1 MDPFYG
7 KNVWPDD
14 ALKQKFTAMNECM
27 YDAALVQP
35 HPSLLRSDTSWPQR
49 HPVYTTPRYHTL
61 TPELHFLRYDA
72 TLRVLRG
79 CDEFLEADHGPLAAG
94 RRSLEQIATDGTAL
108 AGRWIWYDSAFSQ
121 P

>member
-1 MDPFYG
+1 
-7 KNVWPDD
+7 
-14 ALKQKFTAMNECM
+14 
-27 YDAALVQP
+27 
-35 HPSLLRSDTSWPQR
+35 
-49 HPVYTTPRYHTL
+49 
-61 TPELHFLRYDA
+61 
-72 TLRVLRG
+72 VLRG